1 MRPNQCLALVT
12 HLGVRG
18 HRVGVGCCCFWVT
31 RTPQVVKGVIPTS
44 QKPSCVLDCLT
55 QGRQGTV
62 ATNKTA
68 GRESMKIKANTHTVG
83 SLEGDL
89 GRVLGT
95 LLGL

>member
-18 HRVGVGCCCFWVT
+18 HRVGVGCGCFW
-31 RTPQVVKGVIPTS
+31 VVKGVIPTS

-68 GRESMKIKANTHTVG
+68 GRENMKIKANTHTVG